1 MIQFTILNIKSLI
14 PHTACLIKDNIVQN
28 THVTCL
34 LETWLLP
41 KDEHPLFSTFNTL
54 RRDRYESSGGKSTT
68 RGGGLLTYIHSDL
81 YLITERR
88 GPNVDMEYIYIIL
101 APTEI
106 KSICIALLVIY
117 NNPKIDANKFL
128 YDIERLVSSLP
139 CGIPVFVT
147 GDFNINILK
156 KASITNK
163 CLQLMNYYG
172 FQQIIKLPT
181 HRRVGLL
188 DHFYTNIGSE
198 STGITFNTI
207 PTYYSDHMLLSI
219 AIPKWNLLQ

>member
-1 MIQFTILNIKSLI
+1 MI
-14 PHTACLIKDNIVQN
+14 
-28 THVTCL
+28 HV
-34 LETWLLP
+34 
-41 KDEHPLFSTFNTL
+41 
-54 RRDRYESSGGKSTT
+54 ES
-68 RGGGLLTYIHSDL
+68 
-81 YLITERR
+81 
-88 GPNVDMEYIYIIL
+88 V
-101 APTEI
+101 
-106 KSICIALLVIY
+106 
-117 NNPKIDANKFL
+117 
-128 YDIERLVSSLP
+128 ERLISSLP
-139 CGIPVFVT
+139 CGIPAFVT

-181 HRRVGLL
+181 HRRGGLL